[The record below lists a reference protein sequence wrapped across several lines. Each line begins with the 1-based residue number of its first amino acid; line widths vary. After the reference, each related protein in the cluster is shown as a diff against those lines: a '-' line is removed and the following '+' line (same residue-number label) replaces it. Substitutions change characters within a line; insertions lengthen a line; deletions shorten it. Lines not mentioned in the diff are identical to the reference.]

1 MLNAQTKTMKK
12 IIVIFLIAT
21 VFCTC
26 SKEKNAPANV
36 QNAKSAIGT
45 TALSN
50 STAQSFSDTSSQNS
64 ITQKK
69 KVVKIKYP
77 KPRKR

>member
-1 MLNAQTKTMKK
+1 MKK
-12 IIVIFLIAT
+12 IIVIFLITT

-36 QNAKSAIGT
+36 QNATPAIGT
-45 TALSN
+45 SALSN
-50 STAQSFSDTSSQNS
+50 STAQSLSDSSSQS
-64 ITQKK
+64 STTQKK

-77 KPRKR
+77 KPKKR